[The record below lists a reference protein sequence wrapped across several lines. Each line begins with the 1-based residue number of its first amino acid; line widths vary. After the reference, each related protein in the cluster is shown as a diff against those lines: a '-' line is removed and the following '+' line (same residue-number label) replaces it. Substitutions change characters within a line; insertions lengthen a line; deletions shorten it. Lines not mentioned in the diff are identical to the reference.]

1 MAVAVVMEAA
11 LKLESLVVLV
21 VVLMEA
27 TLAEQG
33 VLHLHLVKVT
43 LAAVLLAAHHI
54 TGLVE
59 AVQVRLVLQ
68 VLVVQV
74 TVAQE
79 LQVHSLVLQ

>member
-1 MAVAVVMEAA
+1 MEAV

-21 VVLMEA
+21 VALMEA
-27 TLAEQG
+27 MLAEQG
-33 VLHLHLVKVT
+33 VLHLHLGKVT
-43 LAAVLLAAHHI
+43 LVVALLVAHHI

-74 TVAQE
+74 TAAQE